1 MVGDLIMKLNNKG
14 FSLVEVLA
22 VVVIMGVLATIMV
35 PIVADVINKNKSD
48 NYENSIKSIISAAKL
63 YISDNRYELS
73 LGDECVEGYREVS
86 KNDEIVNGKIIVE
99 TLVDGEYLSSNIKK
113 ITNNNKKINIKKSYI
128 VVKFNCSS
136 KKFVFAPNLIWE

>member
-113 ITNNNKKINIKKSYI
+113 LTNNNKKINIKKSYI